1 MGYTTDFNGSLYFN
15 KPVAP
20 WLAEYINKFSEIRHM
35 KRDPEKITAMHTN
48 WGDLCFNGDLGNE
61 GQYFI
66 GGDRDY
72 YSNSKDSSVT
82 DVNKPPVGQ
91 PGLWC
96 QWIINENG
104 ELAWDGGEKF
114 YEYEEW
120 LDYLIE
126 NFFEPLGYVLNGD
139 IEWQGEESDD
149 FGVIHVVDNFVEM
162 QYGIRITSMSEM
174 STEKM
179 IEELKRRGFDVIP
192 LCV

>member
-15 KPVAP
+15 KPIAP
-20 WLAEYINKFSEIRHM
+20 WLMDYINKFSDTRRM
-35 KRDPEKITAMHTN
+35 KRDPKKIKEMYPN
-48 WGDLCFNGDLGNE
+48 WGELCFNGELGDE
-61 GQYFI
+61 GQYFV
-66 GGDRDY
+66 GGNGLDGIDE
-72 YSNSKDSSVT
+72 SV
-82 DVNKPPVGQ
+82 VEYNFSPVGQ

-96 QWIINENG
+96 QWMINDNG
-104 ELAWDGGEKF
+104 ELEWDGGEKF

-162 QYGIRITSMSEM
+162 QYRIRVNSMSEM